1 MTRLLHNR
9 WIVFGGIGVIAF
21 FTVFG
26 TCFSS
31 SIGPQSG
38 KNPLAF
44 ETATPQPSPT
54 PTPDPNATATP
65 AASVTPTATPIV
77 RRFASPPAPQL
88 DPAKR
93 YQATITTDK
102 GKITIQLAS
111 DVAPQAVNSFVFL
124 ANNDYYDGLAF
135 QRVTNFFAQGGDA
148 GSGSPGYAIP
158 VEQSGL
164 THEAG
169 AVALARSNVD
179 NTLTGQFYIVRQR
192 LANQDGKDTVI
203 GMVVEGMDVVNQLTP
218 TNPDQPNAPQG
229 DRIISVTIEEQPAS

>member
-1 MTRLLHNR
+1 LLHNR

-26 TCFSS
+26 TCFSANSPSNS
-31 SIGPQSG
+31 S
-38 KNPLAF
+38 NPLAF

-65 AASVTPTATPIV
+65 AASVTPAATPIV
-77 RRFASPPAPQL
+77 RRFASAPAPQL

-111 DVAPQAVNSFVFL
+111 DVAPQSVNSFVFL

-135 QRVTNFFAQGGDA
+135 QRVTGFFAQGGDA
-148 GSGSPGYAIP
+148 GSGSPGYTLP

-164 THEAG
+164 PHDVG

-203 GMVVEGMDVVNQLTP
+203 GRVIDGMDVVNQLTA
-218 TNPDQPNAPQG
+218 TSPDQPNAPQG
-229 DRIISVTIEEQPAS
+229 DKIISVTIEEQPAS